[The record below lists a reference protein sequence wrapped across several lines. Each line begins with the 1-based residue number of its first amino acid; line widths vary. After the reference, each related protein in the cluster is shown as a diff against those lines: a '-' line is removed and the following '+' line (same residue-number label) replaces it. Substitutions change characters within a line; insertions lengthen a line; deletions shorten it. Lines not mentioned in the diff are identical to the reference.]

1 MSFGSR
7 VISMFNRAAPKLSRT
22 IGQVADVGRNIGQIV
37 KHGRNIGSIAN
48 QLSGNRLSQLPIA
61 QKIQDVANK
70 IENGANF
77 ISGNEDKAQQTLST
91 ISRKFN
97 A

>member
-1 MSFGSR
+1 M
-7 VISMFNRAAPKLSRT
+7 
-22 IGQVADVGRNIGQIV
+22 
-37 KHGRNIGSIAN
+37 
-48 QLSGNRLSQLPIA
+48 
-61 QKIQDVANK
+61 QDVANK

-77 ISGNEDKAQQTLST
+77 VSGNEDKAQQALST